1 MTRTEIPFNIL
12 VLFVVVTLAAI
23 LQDGL
28 PPLPWGG
35 VKAPFLIGV
44 AAYYALRRPWPLAL
58 PAIVW
63 SGLLLDGLSSLPGG
77 GTGLAAMLALAAFC
91 AAWGR
96 KQLPENI
103 LSCLV
108 VGSVTTGLLTL
119 IEYVVLR
126 LRGDLPALAVSFV
139 LLRVVISFIYAVPV
153 CAAVAA
159 VAGVLDRL
167 ALNVRTEKNAAG
179 FDWSSDSV

>member
-1 MTRTEIPFNIL
+1 VTRAEIPFNLL
-12 VLFVVVTLAAI
+12 VLFVVVTLAAV
-23 LQDGL
+23 LQDWL
-28 PPLPWGG
+28 PPLPWCG

-44 AAYYALRRPWPLAL
+44 AAYYALLRPWPLAL
-58 PAIVW
+58 PAVVW

-77 GTGLAAMLALAAFC
+77 TGLAAFLAIAAFS
-91 AAWGR
+91 AVWGR

-103 LSCLV
+103 LSSALV
-108 VGSVTTGLLTL
+108 GAVTAGLLTF

-126 LRGDLPALAVSFV
+126 LCGDLPALDGSFV
-139 LLRVVISFIYAVPV
+139 LSRVVISLIYALPV
-153 CAAVAA
+153 CAAAAA
-159 VAGVLDRL
+159 VAGLLDRL